1 MTRLRQI
8 ELLLVP
14 AQTYVGAAIVPLTTE
29 LADEHIHRA
38 WWNDHALKEDFDEPP
53 IDLGWNWNELGIE
66 YHGRSLAAEK
76 FAVFSG
82 GTIQGA
88 MMISTDHVSSV
99 IEPGKLALFVELLFT
114 AARNRPNL
122 RKDGKE
128 FLKGVGLQLLIWAA
142 RLSREKGHAGRL
154 MLDGSPDYVRWYQN
168 RGLQILP
175 LNPIV
180 YQGVAYTPM
189 ELPELPANKLLALW
203 GE

>member
-14 AQTYVGAAIVPLTTE
+14 SQIYVEAEIIALTPE
-29 LADEHIHRA
+29 LADEHMHRA
-38 WWNDHALKEDFDEPP
+38 WWSDGSLKEQFDEPP
-53 IDLGWNWNELGIE
+53 IDLNWNWNEMGID
-66 YHGRSLAAEK
+66 YAGRSLASK
-76 FAVFSG
+76 QVAVFSG

-88 MMISTDHVSSV
+88 MMISTEPVVSVLESDRT
-99 IEPGKLALFVELLFT
+99 ALFVELLFT
-114 AARNRPNL
+114 APRNRPNL

-128 FLKGVGLQLLIWAA
+128 FLKGVGLQLLIWGTW
-142 RLSREKGHAGRL
+142 LSRQMGHGGRL
-154 MLDGSPDYVRWYQN
+154 LLDGSPDYVRWYEN
-168 RGLQILP
+168 RGLQKLS

-189 ELPELPANKLLALW
+189 ELPESAAIKLLSLW